1 MVVFQHDVF
10 HVQQKTSRLIEVK
23 MMTFVTWDS
32 FVSFLCNSINVCD
45 SILNCQFFFKHE
57 IRRIE
62 TRSQAARVS
71 DRNRCK
77 KPDEISEKFDRVLVR
92 KYRDKYKI

>member
-1 MVVFQHDVF
+1 
-10 HVQQKTSRLIEVK
+10 

-32 FVSFLCNSINVCD
+32 FVSFFCNSINVSIRD

-62 TRSQAARVS
+62 TRLQAARVS

-77 KPDEISEKFDRVLVR
+77 KPDEISEKFDISKFR
-92 KYRDKYKI
+92 KDILLQIAMKKKKTHCENSDAI